1 MQNPSDPEATY
12 DGHKGKGYQV
22 QLAETCHPDNPV
34 QLITC
39 AIAQAAADEDGD
51 ALPEVVAQ
59 TRRCRYEAHR
69 IARRHSSTAAMQMNS
84 FVRQRALNW

>member
-39 AIAQAAADEDGD
+39 AIAQTAADEDGD

-59 TRRCRYEAHR
+59 LEDADMKPTELLAD
-69 IARRHSSTAAMQMNS
+69 TL
-84 FVRQRALNW
+84 VRQRCK